1 MVYPHAPDS
10 VARGLGLGG
19 GRDYGL
25 SNTLNQHGRDT
36 GYRVDLGVLRP
47 KVEELD
53 FAVRHFERLL
63 EEDLDRHEY
72 RKEFDLIEQLRSQ
85 AS

>member
-1 MVYPHAPDS
+1 
-10 VARGLGLGG
+10 
-19 GRDYGL
+19 
-25 SNTLNQHGRDT
+25 
-36 GYRVDLGVLRP
+36 VDLGVLRP